1 MEKSCS
7 VLTRV
12 QQVGILIS
20 QSLVG
25 EEVVSVSVEG
35 EEWHHVVAV
44 VVANGSVGLW
54 VAGARRLVG
63 PEPALVDTEGKE
75 RNIKLIE
82 YECKLLIVIY

>member
-1 MEKSCS
+1 MEKSSS
-7 VLTRV
+7 VLTWV

-82 YECKLLIVIY
+82 YECKLLIIIC